1 MFNLLIVPECDPQ
14 CRYDKMLDHNNSISD
29 KSGSS
34 SPVINGTLLSQ
45 ALNFGPD
52 SWIPHEWVSR
62 SKRVADE
69 ADICLNVECK
79 QAPANQAPD
88 LSAASSD
95 VQRTLDRSP
104 SSIRTQDHHGSV
116 RSGSLAQVS
125 IEQSSIE

>member
-1 MFNLLIVPECDPQ
+1 MTLSVVTIKCLTTND
-14 CRYDKMLDHNNSISD
+14 SISD
-29 KSGSS
+29 MSGSS
-34 SPVINGTLLSQ
+34 SPVINGALLSQ

-52 SWIPHEWVSR
+52 SWMPHEWVSR

-79 QAPANQAPD
+79 QAPASQASD
-88 LSAASSD
+88 LSAVSSD

-104 SSIRTQDHHGSV
+104 SSIRTQDHHSSV

-125 IEQSSIE
+125 IEQSTIE